1 MRRIVLLVLLALGVG
16 LAVGAGAGGLKFKYL
31 PPRWSRPA
39 DITEMELA
47 CIQGRFRAR
56 EPVALVKG
64 RILATE
70 IEAKPTATHVYLK
83 VKVKLEGTERGTLQR
98 SELDGA
104 CTVLVH
110 YWRDKLVKKPIPR
123 PPACPVTIDLIH
135 ESKTI
140 YRLIHNRLGKRGYV
154 NPKI

>member
-1 MRRIVLLVLLALGVG
+1 MRRTALLILLALGVG
-16 LAVGAGAGGLKFKYL
+16 LALGAGAGGLKFSYL
-31 PPRWSRPA
+31 PPRWSRQV

-47 CIQGRFRAR
+47 CIEGRFRAQ
-56 EPVALVKG
+56 EPATLVKG

-70 IEAKPTATHVYLK
+70 IEAKPLPTHVHLK
-83 VKVKLEGTERGTLQR
+83 VQVKLEGTERGTLQR

-110 YWRDKLVKKPIPR
+110 YWRDKLVRKPIPR
-123 PPACPVTIDLIH
+123 PPVCPVTIDLIH
-135 ESKTI
+135 NSKTI
-140 YRLIHNRLGKRGYV
+140 YRLIHNRLGRRGYV